1 MSQTTPPMP
10 SEKGTTSLA
19 EQEKPAVHFFAR
31 LTQEKPYRITLKLTA
46 AFVLILIL
54 MLLSRSEVD
63 FVYRGF

>member
-1 MSQTTPPMP
+1 MPAETKTTTLGEP
-10 SEKGTTSLA
+10 EKSATS
-19 EQEKPAVHFFAR
+19 FFAR
-31 LTQEKPYRITLKLTA
+31 LTREKPYRITLKLMA